1 MLRILLIV
9 LSFVS
14 ISAFGA
20 SVLVPIAT
28 PAVNDLTGVI
38 KFIEAGK
45 VKPQKY
51 VVRPVLSTKD
61 TKQLRGKLKS
71 VLVPLRQ
78 ERSLTPTVVDLRS
91 MDSSIKNQGQE
102 GLCTSFAVNSAI
114 EFGRITENLSERH
127 LWSMYRVYYTD
138 SAVRSAVKSYVAK
151 ESVWPYSKSSPIASL
166 VGRGK
171 LGSYHIAANM
181 SEVYVALQAKKA
193 VVLSVETNTSWSNP
207 YKGVLT
213 TAGTKQGGHA
223 IKVSGFFDTT
233 SGRYLIIKNSWGA
246 AYGDKGYVYMP
257 ESYCSKYW
265 CSFHIIDTVLY
276 K

>member
-1 MLRILLIV
+1 MFKV
-9 LSFVS
+9 LFTVLGLGS
-14 ISAFGA
+14 ISAFGE

-28 PAVNDLTGVI
+28 PPSSLTDVI
-38 KFIEAGK
+38 NFIEKGK
-45 VKPQKY
+45 AKPQKY
-51 VVRPVLSTKD
+51 VARPVLSTKD
-61 TKQLRGKLKS
+61 TKQLKGKLKS

-78 ERSLTPTVVDLRS
+78 EKSLVPTFVDLRS
-91 MDSSIKNQGQE
+91 MDSAIRNQKNE
-102 GLCTSFAVNSAI
+102 GLCTSFATSSAI
-114 EFGRITENLSERH
+114 EFGSPKENLSERH
-127 LWSMYRVYYTD
+127 LWSLYQVYYTD
-138 SAVRSAVKSYVAK
+138 SAVRAAAKYYVAK
-151 ESVWPYSKSSPIASL
+151 EAAWPYSYSSAVAPL

-171 LGSYHIAANM
+171 IGTYHIAANM
-181 SEVYVALQAKKA
+181 SEVYTALQSKKA

-213 TAGTKQGGHA
+213 VAGTKQGGHA

-233 SGRYLIIKNSWGA
+233 NGRYLIIKNSWGA

-265 CSFHIIDTVLY
+265 CSFHIIDGVLY